1 MAAISMNESPSTPLL
16 REHQCVWD
24 QIKIIGDLTAE
35 PQCDTHEILVAFREL
50 VDLAQAHFAHEEEAM
65 NDAAFPGML
74 LHQRD
79 HEYLLRSLRDF
90 IAALVDTAEPPP
102 SSLCD
107 NLQSWFDFHRRR
119 YDEVYLRFAEQ
130 RRTSGLTA

>member
-1 MAAISMNESPSTPLL
+1 M
-16 REHQCVWD
+16 WD

-35 PQCDTHEILVAFREL
+35 PRYDAHEILVAFHEL
-50 VDLAQAHFAHEEEAM
+50 VDLAQEHFGHEEEAM
-65 NDAAFPGML
+65 IDAAFPGML

-79 HEYLLRSLRDF
+79 HAYLLRSLRDF
-90 IAALVDTAEPPP
+90 IAALVDTAERPP